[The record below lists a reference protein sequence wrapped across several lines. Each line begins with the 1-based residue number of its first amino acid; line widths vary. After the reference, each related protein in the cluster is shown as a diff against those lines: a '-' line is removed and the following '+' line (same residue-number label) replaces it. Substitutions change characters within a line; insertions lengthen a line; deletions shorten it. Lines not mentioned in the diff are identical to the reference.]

1 MKKFDL
7 SGGFVFSRAMLILT
21 SLFLGLAFNA
31 PFLILIGIALAIIL
45 PRQLAKGGFS
55 NIKTLNKVLCAVT
68 ILSFITSGILLGRSN
83 TQVYNKN
90 VAAQTSSA
98 MEKNKEEDKS
108 KLEQEEKAKKQ
119 EEEKKLA
126 EEAKRKQQDDLA
138 KQKQIEEQKVKEAE
152 ATQKAKE
159 TEAAVAKSS
168 KQSNGQSS
176 ENQGVMVW
184 LSETG
189 DKYHSKSNCGRM
201 NPDRA
206 TKVDLSTARKSY
218 GPCKKCHP
226 PV

>member
-1 MKKFDL
+1 MKKFNL

-31 PFLILIGIALAIIL
+31 PFLILLGIALAIIL
-45 PRQLAKGGFS
+45 PRQFAKSGFS
-55 NIKTLNKVLCAVT
+55 NIKMLNKALCAVT

-83 TQVYNKN
+83 TQVHNKN
-90 VAAQTSSA
+90 VATQTSST

-108 KLEQEEKAKKQ
+108 KLEQEEKDKKENLEKAKKQ

-126 EEAKRKQQDDLA
+126 EEAKRKQQEDIA
-138 KQKQIEEQKVKEAE
+138 KQKQIEEQKVK
-152 ATQKAKE
+152 
-159 TEAAVAKSS
+159 AAVAKNSQ
-168 KQSNGQSS
+168 QSNGQSS

-189 DKYHSKSNCGRM
+189 DKYHSKPNCGRM
-201 NPDRA
+201 NPKNARQ
-206 TKVDLSTARKSY
+206 VDLSSAKKSY
-218 GPCKKCHP
+218 APCKKCHP

>member
-1 MKKFDL
+1 MKKFNL
-7 SGGFVFSRAMLILT
+7 SGGFVFSRVMLILT

-31 PFLILIGIALAIIL
+31 PFLILLGIALAIIL
-45 PRQLAKGGFS
+45 PRQITKRGFS
-55 NIKTLNKVLCAVT
+55 NIKTLNKALCAVT

-83 TQVYNKN
+83 TQVHNKN
-90 VAAQTSSA
+90 VATQTSST

-108 KLEQEEKAKKQ
+108 KLEQEEKDKKENLEKAKKQ

-126 EEAKRKQQDDLA
+126 EEAKKKQQEDIA

-152 ATQKAKE
+152 A
-159 TEAAVAKSS
+159 AVAKSS
-168 KQSNGQSS
+168 QQSNGQSS

-189 DKYHSKSNCGRM
+189 DKYHSKPNCGRM
-201 NPDRA
+201 NPNNARQ
-206 TKVDLSTARKSY
+206 VDLSSAKKSY
-218 GPCKKCHP
+218 APCKKCHP